1 MDDQRAERI
10 ALNES
15 RFRQIN
21 DGLRDDLA
29 KLPSE
34 PEAVPFVC
42 ECGSNACEGLIEV
55 TLAEYEGIR
64 ANSRHFLVLPGHE
77 IVEAE
82 RVLASTP
89 RYMVVEKQ
97 PGVGPLVDATDPRRG
112 PH

>member
-1 MDDQRAERI
+1 MADERAERI

-77 IVEAE
+77 IEGAE

-97 PGVGPLVDATDPRRG
+97 PEVGPLVDATDPRRAR
-112 PH
+112 H

>member
-1 MDDQRAERI
+1 MADERAVRI

-29 KLPSE
+29 KLPSQ

-42 ECGSNACEGLIEV
+42 ECGSNSCEGLVEV
-55 TLAEYEGIR
+55 TLAEYEAVR

-77 IVEAE
+77 IAGAE
-82 RVLASTP
+82 RVLASVP
-89 RYMVVEKQ
+89 QYMVVEKQ
-97 PGVGPLVDATDPRRG
+97 PAVGPLVDATDPRRG
-112 PH
+112 RH